1 MGAKLTGADE
11 LIADL
16 NYAAEHVVDE
26 TKKVVKRGAQNIKR
40 DTQAKWAGARYAP
53 SLASAVTY
61 DVDVLSKA
69 VRAQIGPDKSRRQGA
84 LGNIYEYGVPGT
96 APQPALSPALDAEE
110 PRFVKAL
117 EDMAGDL
124 LEGKR

>member
-1 MGAKLTGADE
+1 MGAKITGADE
-11 LIADL
+11 LIHDFE
-16 NYAAEHVVDE
+16 YAAEHVVDE
-26 TKKVVKRGAQNIKR
+26 TTKVVKRGAQNIKR

-53 SLASAVTY
+53 SLAAAVTY
-61 DVDVLSKA
+61 DVDVLSSS
-69 VRAQIGPDKSRRQGA
+69 VRAQIGPDKAKRQGA

-117 EDMAGDL
+117 EDMAANL

>member
-1 MGAKLTGADE
+1 MGAKITGADE

-16 NYAAEHVVDE
+16 TRAAEHVIDE
-26 TKKVVKRGAQNIKR
+26 TKAVVKRGAQNIKR
-40 DTQAKWAGARYAP
+40 DTQARWAGARYAP
-53 SLASAVTY
+53 SLAAAVSY
-61 DVDVLSKA
+61 DVTSSAASVKA
-69 VRAQIGPDKSRRQGA
+69 EIGPDKAKRQGA

-117 EDMAGDL
+117 EDMAVNL
-124 LEGKR
+124 LDGKR

>member
-1 MGAKLTGADE
+1 MGAKISGADE

-16 NYAAEHVVDE
+16 NNAAEHVVDE
-26 TKKVVKRGAQNIKR
+26 TKKVVKRGANNIKR

-53 SLASAVTY
+53 SLAAAVSY
-61 DVDVLSKA
+61 DVTSGGTSVKA
-69 VRAQIGPDKSRRQGA
+69 EIGPDKSKRQGA

-117 EDMAGDL
+117 EDLAGDL
-124 LEGKR
+124 LDGKR